1 MEIDLTPARLS
12 LSFLKGETKFED
24 LWNSEAYQII
34 REFSDR
40 FGFSDRYFGG
50 VSQKEIIKRAF
61 SSENIDMPGISDLD
75 ENLRELHPAKAG
87 SFHAHPRF

>member
-12 LSFLKGETKFED
+12 LSFLKGETEFEE

-40 FGFSDRYFGG
+40 FGFSDRYFF
-50 VSQKEIIKRAF
+50 QDHLTAIF
-61 SSENIDMPGISDLD
+61 
-75 ENLRELHPAKAG
+75 
-87 SFHAHPRF
+87 